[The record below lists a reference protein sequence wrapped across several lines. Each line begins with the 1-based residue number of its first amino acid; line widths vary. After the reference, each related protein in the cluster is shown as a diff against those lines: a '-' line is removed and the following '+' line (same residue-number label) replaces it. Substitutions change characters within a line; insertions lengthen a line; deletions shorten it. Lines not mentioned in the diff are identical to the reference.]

1 MFSAKNKL
9 IHQPEDIERS
19 AIKRPRILGVPEP
32 AEEAAGELVPWGSGG
47 LQGLPAMSLQ
57 CSECKGNICDNRA
70 GENLSFCVDG
80 TSVHLV
86 MGASKEGREGI
97 GFGIKEV
104 PANKQPNENNPYRSV
119 AYVLCANRRPDNGQ
133 QCNKKVG
140 GVKCYP
146 PLSDNQLIFFQQKAL
161 LVDHQHPKS
170 WKNVRES
177 SLRKVKLLPAGK
189 EEEERQFTPRQWP
202 TLRKSLAG
210 GSNDPGHGG
219 GGMDLTRSTPRGYQ
233 EELFDAVMECER
245 NSLVYLP
252 TGLGKTLV
260 AAMVLK
266 QMLDWNPERQAYFL
280 VETTALAMQQ
290 TTRLQNELGG
300 TVKKIEM
307 LVGSSLQAF
316 GGKRG
321 KIDHGLVKL
330 ECVRDA
336 NIVVA
341 TAGAFEHC
349 MCKRYIDPDAIC
361 CVVLDEAHHCGKEHP
376 FNRVARS
383 FLTMKAF
390 PSVQA
395 TPDRAKEFPKLVA
408 LTASPA
414 GELSVHDTTVRINQ
428 LLDRLEADLAAPV
441 QHLQE
446 VKSLTP
452 SVDLELLNVTA
463 TASETTLLGCL
474 EKLVLS
480 RLVGLA
486 PEASEAHA
494 QAQSLLDSLGGR
506 MRGAAA
512 AATASTAAGA
522 DVPRKDDAWVFPNKF
537 FTALCQ
543 RALSAGGAEQREGWW
558 ESDGTVMDEGSGG
571 GGGGGGGEASQLH
584 SLMNLSFAVDEIG
597 GEAIWQRA
605 LEELDNGWTSGSS
618 SSSGEGNDFSDPE
631 LEETIGVLKENLSAV
646 ATVSGSD
653 GGSAAASGGDAVR
666 RAGGSKLAKIAWL
679 LEEHKRACDASGKRF
694 SALVF
699 VSRREL
705 ALATPA
711 MLEEAKPFVKAQS
724 IVGLSEMT
732 LNQQRRALAS
742 FQNGLKNVLVSTSV
756 CGEGIDVPA
765 CALVVCA
772 SLPSS
777 GTELVQLRGRIRSK
791 ENECR
796 FVGLTRTAGAADKA
810 HVKSICLREQNMLEA
825 IRSLSGGGSSGSDV
839 FRAKAGRGSGIVL
852 DGAAA
857 AATAAATAS
866 LAGAPRTGVPGV
878 CPPVNV
884 PTSSGSAASPSQT
897 VTRAQA
903 RAAQTSPGAPSP
915 TAVAPSDPHPPG
927 KELAPADE
935 VTAPTAKGKEGRGGG
950 VAPEAATAQPDDNP
964 WKVSLPVTL
973 SPAARRYAATYLATC
988 VRQAL
993 QRNPD
998 QMARCT
1004 LNSAAQLAQTIKPVF
1019 EYDERKLKG
1028 SGVNTCFFEARC
1040 IVTSRL
1046 EELAG
1051 LILVKEAKG
1060 SSIKAAREGAAVK
1073 VYMCACEL

>member
-19 AIKRPRILGVPEP
+19 DIKRPRILGVPEP

-97 GFGIKEV
+97 GFRIKEV

-210 GSNDPGHGG
+210 GSNDHGHRG

-233 EELFDAVMECER
+233 EELFDAVMDCER

-260 AAMVLK
+260 AAMVIK

-290 TTRLQNELGG
+290 TTRLQNELGA

-330 ECVRDA
+330 ECIRDA

-395 TPDRAKEFPKLVA
+395 TRDRAKEFPKLVA
-408 LTASPA
+408 LAASPA
-414 GELSVHDTTVRINQ
+414 GELSVHDTTIRINQ

-452 SVDLELLNVTA
+452 SVDLELVNVAA

-474 EKLVLS
+474 EKLVL
-480 RLVGLA
+480 
-486 PEASEAHA
+486 
-494 QAQSLLDSLGGR
+494 
-506 MRGAAA
+506 
-512 AATASTAAGA
+512 
-522 DVPRKDDAWVFPNKF
+522 
-537 FTALCQ
+537 
-543 RALSAGGAEQREGWW
+543 
-558 ESDGTVMDEGSGG
+558 
-571 GGGGGGGEASQLH
+571 
-584 SLMNLSFAVDEIG
+584 
-597 GEAIWQRA
+597 
-605 LEELDNGWTSGSS
+605 
-618 SSSGEGNDFSDPE
+618 
-631 LEETIGVLKENLSAV
+631 
-646 ATVSGSD
+646 
-653 GGSAAASGGDAVR
+653 
-666 RAGGSKLAKIAWL
+666 
-679 LEEHKRACDASGKRF
+679 
-694 SALVF
+694 
-699 VSRREL
+699 
-705 ALATPA
+705 
-711 MLEEAKPFVKAQS
+711 
-724 IVGLSEMT
+724 
-732 LNQQRRALAS
+732 
-742 FQNGLKNVLVSTSV
+742 
-756 CGEGIDVPA
+756 
-765 CALVVCA
+765 
-772 SLPSS
+772 
-777 GTELVQLRGRIRSK
+777 
-791 ENECR
+791 
-796 FVGLTRTAGAADKA
+796 
-810 HVKSICLREQNMLEA
+810 
-825 IRSLSGGGSSGSDV
+825 
-839 FRAKAGRGSGIVL
+839 
-852 DGAAA
+852 
-857 AATAAATAS
+857 
-866 LAGAPRTGVPGV
+866 
-878 CPPVNV
+878 
-884 PTSSGSAASPSQT
+884 
-897 VTRAQA
+897 
-903 RAAQTSPGAPSP
+903 
-915 TAVAPSDPHPPG
+915 
-927 KELAPADE
+927 
-935 VTAPTAKGKEGRGGG
+935 
-950 VAPEAATAQPDDNP
+950 
-964 WKVSLPVTL
+964 
-973 SPAARRYAATYLATC
+973 
-988 VRQAL
+988 
-993 QRNPD
+993 
-998 QMARCT
+998 
-1004 LNSAAQLAQTIKPVF
+1004 
-1019 EYDERKLKG
+1019 
-1028 SGVNTCFFEARC
+1028 
-1040 IVTSRL
+1040 
-1046 EELAG
+1046 
-1051 LILVKEAKG
+1051 
-1060 SSIKAAREGAAVK
+1060 
-1073 VYMCACEL
+1073 

>member
-1 MFSAKNKL
+1 
-9 IHQPEDIERS
+9 
-19 AIKRPRILGVPEP
+19 KRPRILGVPEP

-86 MGASKEGREGI
+86 MGASKEGREGV
-97 GFGIKEV
+97 GFRIKEV

-119 AYVLCANRRPDNGQ
+119 AYVLCANRRPDNGR

-161 LVDHQHPKS
+161 LVDHQYPKS

-210 GSNDPGHGG
+210 GSNDHGHRG
-219 GGMDLTRSTPRGYQ
+219 GGMDLTKSTPRGYQ

-260 AAMVLK
+260 AAMVIK

-452 SVDLELLNVTA
+452 SVDLELVNVAA

-474 EKLVLS
+474 EKLVL
-480 RLVGLA
+480 
-486 PEASEAHA
+486 
-494 QAQSLLDSLGGR
+494 
-506 MRGAAA
+506 
-512 AATASTAAGA
+512 
-522 DVPRKDDAWVFPNKF
+522 
-537 FTALCQ
+537 
-543 RALSAGGAEQREGWW
+543 
-558 ESDGTVMDEGSGG
+558 
-571 GGGGGGGEASQLH
+571 
-584 SLMNLSFAVDEIG
+584 
-597 GEAIWQRA
+597 
-605 LEELDNGWTSGSS
+605 
-618 SSSGEGNDFSDPE
+618 
-631 LEETIGVLKENLSAV
+631 
-646 ATVSGSD
+646 
-653 GGSAAASGGDAVR
+653 
-666 RAGGSKLAKIAWL
+666 
-679 LEEHKRACDASGKRF
+679 
-694 SALVF
+694 
-699 VSRREL
+699 
-705 ALATPA
+705 
-711 MLEEAKPFVKAQS
+711 
-724 IVGLSEMT
+724 
-732 LNQQRRALAS
+732 
-742 FQNGLKNVLVSTSV
+742 
-756 CGEGIDVPA
+756 
-765 CALVVCA
+765 
-772 SLPSS
+772 
-777 GTELVQLRGRIRSK
+777 
-791 ENECR
+791 
-796 FVGLTRTAGAADKA
+796 
-810 HVKSICLREQNMLEA
+810 
-825 IRSLSGGGSSGSDV
+825 
-839 FRAKAGRGSGIVL
+839 
-852 DGAAA
+852 
-857 AATAAATAS
+857 
-866 LAGAPRTGVPGV
+866 
-878 CPPVNV
+878 
-884 PTSSGSAASPSQT
+884 
-897 VTRAQA
+897 
-903 RAAQTSPGAPSP
+903 
-915 TAVAPSDPHPPG
+915 
-927 KELAPADE
+927 
-935 VTAPTAKGKEGRGGG
+935 
-950 VAPEAATAQPDDNP
+950 
-964 WKVSLPVTL
+964 
-973 SPAARRYAATYLATC
+973 
-988 VRQAL
+988 
-993 QRNPD
+993 
-998 QMARCT
+998 
-1004 LNSAAQLAQTIKPVF
+1004 
-1019 EYDERKLKG
+1019 
-1028 SGVNTCFFEARC
+1028 
-1040 IVTSRL
+1040 
-1046 EELAG
+1046 
-1051 LILVKEAKG
+1051 
-1060 SSIKAAREGAAVK
+1060 
-1073 VYMCACEL
+1073 